1 MTSGDVDS
9 TLRMIGPETET
20 GVTSGIRRDTILVT
34 LCTLLSRVTGFGRVV
49 ATAAVLGVG
58 ILGDVYQTANM
69 IPNLLF
75 ELVAGGVLQAVLVP
89 SFVAA
94 RRSGGNA
101 ELSEA
106 TQATAGVIVLALA
119 VVAVIG
125 AAVAPILGRLL
136 VLAEPS
142 GAVAD
147 RKLDLMVPMVLV
159 FVPQLVCYGVATVTS
174 AALNAKG
181 RYVAAALA
189 PAVNNIIVIAACL
202 AFRAS
207 RGDVTADLD
216 LTGLQF
222 ALLAGGTTLG
232 VVASSLT
239 PAIALRRLGVQWM
252 PRWRPRHV
260 AVQSMRRSF
269 GWATL
274 SIVGTLVPTAAALAL
289 GNGAP
294 GGVAVFVYAFAFYV
308 LPHALIAVTIATT
321 LAPRVAEGWQRGR
334 LAEVRSAIDN
344 AMRITVPLLVLAGA
358 GMVALAWP
366 LTRLVAGVGQTS
378 SQGLAPIAYTMA
390 AFGPGLLGYGLA
402 FIMTRVLFALGDV
415 RKASI
420 LMVAGAV
427 VGVLTMV
434 VASALMAPGSRA
446 AALAIGYGA
455 AQTVAAILLTIRVHG
470 LTGAM
475 NARRVAR
482 MATESFVSAVAAVAT
497 MVWMVSNFDPTRRQ
511 ALVAFLLGGT
521 AGVAVFACSMTL
533 FRSRELLARCG
544 RQLG

>member
-1 MTSGDVDS
+1 MTTQELDREVS
-9 TLRMIGPETET
+9 
-20 GVTSGIRRDTILVT
+20 SGIRRDTILVT

-58 ILGDVYQTANM
+58 VLGDVYQTANM

-94 RRSGGNA
+94 RREGGNA
-101 ELSEA
+101 ALSEA
-106 TQATAGVIVLALA
+106 TRATAAVIVVGLAAVA
-119 VVAVIG
+119 VVG

-136 VLAEPS
+136 LLAEPS
-142 GAVAD
+142 AATAD

-189 PAVNNIIVIAACL
+189 PAVNNLIVIASCI
-202 AFRAS
+202 AFRAT
-207 RGDVTADLD
+207 RGGEAADLD
-216 LTGLQF
+216 LTRWQF
-222 ALLAGGTTLG
+222 VLIAGGTTLG
-232 VVASSLT
+232 VIASSLT
-239 PAIALRRLGVQWM
+239 PAIALRRTGVQWL
-252 PRWRPRHV
+252 PRWRPGHP

-321 LAPRVAEGWQRGR
+321 LGPRVADGWQAGR
-334 LAEVRSAIDN
+334 VGEVRSTIDN
-344 AMRITVPLLVLAGA
+344 AMRITVPLLVLAGS

-378 SQGLAPIAYTMA
+378 GQGLAPIAHTMA
-390 AFGPGLLGYGLA
+390 AFGPGLVGYGLA

-415 RKASI
+415 RRASM

-427 VGVLTMV
+427 VGVATMV
-434 VASALMAPGSRA
+434 VASASMAPASRA
-446 AALAIGYGA
+446 AARKECA
-455 AQTVAAILLTIRVHG
+455 
-470 LTGAM
+470 
-475 NARRVAR
+475 
-482 MATESFVSAVAAVAT
+482 S
-497 MVWMVSNFDPTRRQ
+497 
-511 ALVAFLLGGT
+511 
-521 AGVAVFACSMTL
+521 
-533 FRSRELLARCG
+533 
-544 RQLG
+544 